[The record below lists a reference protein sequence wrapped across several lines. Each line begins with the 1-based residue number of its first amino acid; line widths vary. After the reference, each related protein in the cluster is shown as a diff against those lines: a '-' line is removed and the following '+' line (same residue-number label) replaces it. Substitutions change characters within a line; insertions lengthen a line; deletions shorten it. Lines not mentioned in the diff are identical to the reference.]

1 MNTRNHQ
8 FLGVPSF
15 HSAFPRAH
23 FQTETLASACCRAW
37 AVPQWRELHAAMGQC
52 LWKHNLWEDLSYF
65 PNYLYWFIT
74 VFPVTIRRVSLL
86 LRFFFPDP
94 PCHGIGIG
102 EIQLCVCVLTTT
114 YIVCKMQWP
123 DSTSFIR
130 MTFVQHALIYIFI
143 HTHTFNTHLKEH
155 IILNIEN
162 GIPLDSNKTCH
173 FFFSTIIFLGPI
185 TFMHTEVG
193 TSKLV
198 RMSLQIMAFLAEVPH
213 KGFLHVPLFVVS
225 WVNWV
230 TPATRSW
237 SFLPML
243 VGSWVP
249 PTKKMQRQLCLGWHQ
264 SCRTCRAKASF
275 IKSAP
280 FRPAMAATYGMQQTT
295 GYLPANKIRIFDKNK
310 I

>member
-1 MNTRNHQ
+1 MHW
-8 FLGVPSF
+8 FI
-15 HSAFPRAH
+15 
-23 FQTETLASACCRAW
+23 
-37 AVPQWRELHAAMGQC
+37 
-52 LWKHNLWEDLSYF
+52 
-65 PNYLYWFIT
+65 YLY
-74 VFPVTIRRVSLL
+74 
-86 LRFFFPDP
+86 
-94 PCHGIGIG
+94 
-102 EIQLCVCVLTTT
+102 
-114 YIVCKMQWP
+114 
-123 DSTSFIR
+123 
-130 MTFVQHALIYIFI
+130 
-143 HTHTFNTHLKEH
+143 THTFNTHLKEH

-185 TFMHTEVG
+185 TFMDTEVG

-198 RMSLQIMAFLAEVPH
+198 RMSSQIMAFLAEVPH

-264 SCRTCRAKASF
+264 SCRTCRAKPLSSRAPRFAQQWLLPMGCSKRPGIYQP
-275 IKSAP
+275 IKSGSLTKTRSSLICDMCIWLYVYADTESSWNDP
-280 FRPAMAATYGMQQTT
+280 RWFKWYF
-295 GYLPANKIRIFDKNK
+295 K
-310 I
+310 

>member
-1 MNTRNHQ
+1 MHW
-8 FLGVPSF
+8 FI
-15 HSAFPRAH
+15 
-23 FQTETLASACCRAW
+23 
-37 AVPQWRELHAAMGQC
+37 
-52 LWKHNLWEDLSYF
+52 
-65 PNYLYWFIT
+65 YLY
-74 VFPVTIRRVSLL
+74 
-86 LRFFFPDP
+86 
-94 PCHGIGIG
+94 
-102 EIQLCVCVLTTT
+102 
-114 YIVCKMQWP
+114 
-123 DSTSFIR
+123 
-130 MTFVQHALIYIFI
+130 
-143 HTHTFNTHLKEH
+143 THTFNTHLKEH

-185 TFMHTEVG
+185 TFMDTEVG

-198 RMSLQIMAFLAEVPH
+198 RMSSQIMAFLAEVPH